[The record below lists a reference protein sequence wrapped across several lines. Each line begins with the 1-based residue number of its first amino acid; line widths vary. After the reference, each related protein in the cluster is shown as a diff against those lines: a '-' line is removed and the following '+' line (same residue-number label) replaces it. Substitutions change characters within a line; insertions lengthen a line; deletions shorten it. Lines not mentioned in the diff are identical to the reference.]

1 MEIEKIVIFF
11 YCLNLKISFISFIGT
26 LVGTGFDRIRF
37 LPHTWTPFPL
47 RIVEPQGSCV
57 SKISY

>member
-47 RIVEPQGSCV
+47 SNC
-57 SKISY
+57 